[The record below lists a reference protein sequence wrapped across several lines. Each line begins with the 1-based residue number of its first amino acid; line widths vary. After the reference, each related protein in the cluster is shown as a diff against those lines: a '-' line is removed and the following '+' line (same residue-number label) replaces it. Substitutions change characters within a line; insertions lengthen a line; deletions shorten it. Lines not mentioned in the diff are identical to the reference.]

1 MKATDEYP
9 HRCVDTKLDYTVH
22 VFSSDMQ
29 VLLSMGLLEWSARTA
44 RGLK

>member
-1 MKATDEYP
+1 MYEKLQTNT
-9 HRCVDTKLDYTVH
+9 RVDTKLDYTVH
-22 VFSSDMQ
+22 VFTPDTQ